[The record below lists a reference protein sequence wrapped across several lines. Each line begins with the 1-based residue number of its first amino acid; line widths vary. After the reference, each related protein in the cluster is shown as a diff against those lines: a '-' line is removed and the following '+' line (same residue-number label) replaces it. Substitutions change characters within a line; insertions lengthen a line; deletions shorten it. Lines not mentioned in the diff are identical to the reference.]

1 MRPTTE
7 LSLGRAL
14 VAVGIAAGSASAQS
28 TVAPERTGLPLPPIR
43 PLGAVKATARET
55 FTILTQL
62 RPLSDGR
69 VLVNDPAGRR
79 VLLYDEGLANFTVVA
94 DSTSATSNAYSGR
107 FAGLIGYKADSTLF
121 VDPQSLSM
129 LVLDPTGKVGRVMS
143 VPSAQDAPAFAGMMG
158 GTAVDANGRLV
169 YRASP
174 RFEFRRGPGA
184 AGGPPGIPDMPD
196 SAAIF
201 RIDLATRQIDTV
213 GYIKI
218 PKLKMNMS
226 QDENG
231 RVRMTSEVN
240 PLPQV
245 DDWAVLSDGSVAL
258 VRGRDYHVDWVNPDG
273 TRSSSPKIPFEWRR
287 LTDEDKVAFID
298 SVKAARERMGANAP
312 MVMGPGVGATVIAGG
327 PPPGAAGAE
336 QRMVITM
343 GAAGA
348 AAGGP
353 PPAGGAQRGAAGSPG
368 PNFTAAQ
375 VNFIPPS
382 ELPDYQPP
390 FLANS
395 TRADAQGNIWIRT
408 IPTKAI
414 KGGPVYDVVNRKGE
428 LVERV
433 QVPEGRTIV
442 AFAPNGDV
450 YMTFREGQTTKL
462 EKATWR

>member
-1 MRPTTE
+1 VT
-7 LSLGRAL
+7 
-14 VAVGIAAGSASAQS
+14 AA
-28 TVAPERTGLPLPPIR
+28 TKEK
-43 PLGAVKATARET
+43 LGAVTS
-55 FTILTQL
+55 I

-69 VLVNDPAGRR
+69 VLINEPSSRR
-79 VLLYDEGLANFTVVA
+79 VLLFDAKLEDFTVVA
-94 DSTSATSNAYSGR
+94 DSTGATANAYSGR
-107 FAGLIGYKADSTLF
+107 IAGLIGYKGDSTLF

-129 LVLDPTGKVGRVMS
+129 LVLDPAGKVARVMS
-143 VPSAQDAPAFAGMMG
+143 VPSAQDAAAFAGMMG
-158 GTAVDANGRLV
+158 GTALDANGRLV

-174 RFEFRRGPGA
+174 RFEFRGGPGA
-184 AGGPPGIPDMPD
+184 AGGPPRIPDMPD

-201 RIDLATRQIDTV
+201 RIDLASRQIDTV

-218 PKLKMNMS
+218 PKVKMNMS

-231 RVRMTSEVN
+231 RIRMTSEVN
-240 PLPQV
+240 PLPLV

-258 VRGRDYHVDWVNPDG
+258 IRGRDYHVDWVNPDG

-312 MVMGPGVGATVIAGG
+312 MVMGPGGGTFVAGG
-327 PPPGAAGAE
+327 PPPGGGGE
-336 QRMVITM
+336 QRMVISM
-343 GAAGA
+343 GPGGA
-348 AAGGP
+348 
-353 PPAGGAQRGAAGSPG
+353 AGGAQRGGAAGTPG
-368 PNFTAAQ
+368 ANVTPPQ
-375 VNFIPPS
+375 LNFIPPS

-450 YMTFREGQTTKL
+450 YLTFREGQTTKL
-462 EKATWR
+462 EKATLR

>member
-1 MRPTTE
+1 M
-7 LSLGRAL
+7 AL
-14 VAVGIAAGSASAQS
+14 GIAAGSAGAQ
-28 TVAPERTGLPLPPIR
+28 TTPAPERTGLQLPPIR
-43 PLGAVKATARET
+43 PLGAVKATAKET

-69 VLVNDPAGRR
+69 VLVNDPVGRR

-107 FAGLIGYKADSTLF
+107 FAGLIPYKADSTLF

-143 VPSAQDAPAFAGMMG
+143 VPSAQDAMAFGSPMG
-158 GTAVDANGRLV
+158 GNGLDANGRLV
-169 YRASP
+169 YRGSP
-174 RFEFRRGPGA
+174 RFELRGGPGA
-184 AGGPPGIPDMPD
+184 AGGPPRIPEMPD

-201 RIDLATRQIDTV
+201 RIDLATRQVDTV

-218 PKLKMNMS
+218 PKVKMNMS

-231 RVRMTSEVN
+231 RIRMTSELN

-273 TRSSSPKIPFEWRR
+273 SRTSTPKIPFDWRR
-287 LTDEDKVAFID
+287 LSDEDKVAFID
-298 SVKAARERMGANAP
+298 SVKAQRERMGANAP
-312 MVMGPGVGATVIAGG
+312 MVMGPGGAGTFIAGG
-327 PPPGAAGAE
+327 PPPGGGGGE
-336 QRMVITM
+336 RMVITM

-348 AAGGP
+348 GTGG
-353 PPAGGAQRGAAGSPG
+353 PPAGGNQGGANQRGGAGG
-368 PNFTAAQ
+368 QGAGFTPAPPT
-375 VNFIPPS
+375 FIAPS

-390 FLANS
+390 FFANS

-433 QVPEGRTIV
+433 QIPEGRTII

-462 EKATWR
+462 EKATLR